1 MNMHL
6 FNAIKAALINY
17 NPDLVYPDRLIQTI
31 YCQLVTWDPSLED
44 EFEEKR
50 LLDNPILYLSILM
63 MLLHFLNE
71 AFKEKSK
78 DKKAVGPRDR

>member
-17 NPDLVYPDRLIQTI
+17 NTDLVYPDSLIQTI
-31 YCQLVTWDPSLED
+31 YYQLIKWDPSLED

-78 DKKAVGPRDR
+78 QPKVIGPRDR